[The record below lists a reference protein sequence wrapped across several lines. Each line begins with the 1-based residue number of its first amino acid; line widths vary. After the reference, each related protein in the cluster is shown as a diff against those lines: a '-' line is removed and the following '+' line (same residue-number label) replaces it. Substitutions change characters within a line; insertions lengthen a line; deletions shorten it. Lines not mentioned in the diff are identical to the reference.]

1 VPCFPPN
8 NYWNLLLNDG
18 SCYGF
23 GSRQVSHLL
32 AAYESHTAIN
42 MALDLVVLLIPV
54 QLLWRVGTTVAQ
66 RLRLLGL
73 LCLGAPVIAFAAWRL
88 ATIVEHE
95 ATTKPVFDP
104 TWYSPL
110 SILLALFEVDAAAIC
125 GSVPIF
131 WPQIRKHWS
140 SLNHI
145 MVVREVRVTSESRES
160 ENDLDENDNDEAKLT
175 RSGRSSGRTRRGSSN
190 SRGSV
195 MESEM
200 DEIDVGKKTRQHYED
215 TYIIGQVDPFRSPKG
230 VVQVE
235 ARPADK
241 DDPGDRY

>member
-1 VPCFPPN
+1 M
-8 NYWNLLLNDG
+8 LDDG

-54 QLLWRVGTTVAQ
+54 QLLWRTGATMAQ
-66 RLRLLGL
+66 RLRLLCL

-145 MVVREVRVTSESRES
+145 LVVHEVRITSESRGS
-160 ENDLDENDNDEAKLT
+160 ENDLAEVGTDNDNDEAKLT
-175 RSGRSSGRTRRGSSN
+175 RSGASAGRTRRGSST
-190 SRGSV
+190 SRGSA

-200 DEIDVGKKTRQHYED
+200 DEIDVGRKRRQHYED

-235 ARPADK
+235 ARPTEK